1 MSDPWEG
8 LDRDEEPW
16 RTMDTIWRELWDYR
30 ERLLDDRANYQ
41 TIGVDLG
48 YLDGKLEASGFVQ
61 GIFFREMLEMI
72 KRKRNGYTG

>member
-1 MSDPWEG
+1 VSDQWEG

-16 RTMDTIWRELWDYR
+16 RTMDIIWRELWDYR

-72 KRKRNGYTG
+72 KRKRNGDTG

>member
-1 MSDPWEG
+1 VSDPWEG

-16 RTMDTIWRELWDYR
+16 RTMDIIWRELWDYR

-41 TIGVDLG
+41 AIGVALG

-61 GIFFREMLEMI
+61 GVFFREMLEMI
-72 KRKRNGYTG
+72 KRKRNGDTG